1 MKRDRTARLLR
12 LQLLL
17 WQHPDGLELKNM
29 ALFCSINIRTVYRD
43 LRTLETELGVPIWQ
57 QGKKRGIVEG
67 YFLPPINFTRAEAM
81 IVFFSARLWYNHV
94 HLYNPDLVST
104 IMQLGSI
111 VPQPLKRQIQ
121 DTINHI
127 EKLPQNERKFNNF
140 AKLTHAWLSQHPVK
154 IHYKELADEEAVEY
168 TIDPYFIEPNITR
181 HFSYIIGF
189 CHSSQIIR
197 SFRVDCIVD
206 EVKVDDSVTFKT
218 PEDFNVNDYHSF
230 GWGNCDSKK
239 TETVKLRFS
248 PRVNKSVFET
258 VWHPSQR
265 IDVQSDGFR
274 IMTLEVERNA
284 DFQAWVVAW
293 GCEVEVLEPEEM
305 RRQMIEHVKAL
316 TELYFGHQR
325 KEIEQST
332 AIKLSNQIPKAKS
345 GEKRRLLKAEKI
357 QIIRHKVLVEGESIR
372 SVAAQMGV
380 SRNTA
385 AKYIKQ
391 NQPYNVMRK
400 PKAKVI
406 LDKILPRLNE
416 LLELAE
422 NKGKYKQTSGAR
434 IHRQL
439 VQEGYRVGVT
449 TVREYLRK
457 KKQEGK
463 IQIRAD

>member
-17 WQHPDGLELKNM
+17 WQHPEGLELKNM
-29 ALFCSINIRTVYRD
+29 ALFCAINVRTVYRD
-43 LRTLETELGVPIWQ
+43 LHTLEVELGVPIWQ
-57 QGKKRGIVEG
+57 EGKRRGIMEG

-111 VPQPLKRQIQ
+111 VSQPLRRQIQ
-121 DTINHI
+121 DTIDHI

-140 AKLTHAWLSQHPVK
+140 TKLTHAWLSQHPVT

-181 HFSYIIGF
+181 HYSYIIGF
-189 CHSSQIIR
+189 CHSSQTIR

-239 TETVKLRFS
+239 TETIKLRFS

-258 VWHPSQR
+258 VWHPSQK

-274 IMTLEVERNA
+274 IMTLDVENNA
-284 DFQAWVVAW
+284 DFLAWVVAR

-305 RRQMIEHVKAL
+305 RNQMIEQVKDL

-325 KEIEQST
+325 EEFEQST
-332 AIKLSNQIPKAKS
+332 AIKLSNQTSKERF
-345 GEKRRLLKAEKI
+345 GEKRRLVKAEKI
-357 QIIRHKVLVEGESIR
+357 RVIRHEVLDKGNSIR

-391 NQPYNVMRK
+391 IQSAKATRK
-400 PKAKVI
+400 FKAKVV
-406 LDKILPRLNE
+406 LDKILPRLSE
-416 LLELAE
+416 LLELAD
-422 NKGKYKQTSGAR
+422 NKDRAKQLSGSQ
-434 IHRQL
+434 IHRKL
-439 VQEGYRVGVT
+439 VQEGYQVGVT

-457 KKQEGK
+457 KKLEGK
-463 IQIRAD
+463 K